1 MTCKWY
7 PVCPMKRFHDMGL
20 LDSSWIERYCRNEYE
35 SCVRYRMEE
44 NGEYHPDTMLP
55 DGTVDASLHYG

>member
-1 MTCKWY
+1 
-7 PVCPMKRFHDMGL
+7 MKRFHDMGL